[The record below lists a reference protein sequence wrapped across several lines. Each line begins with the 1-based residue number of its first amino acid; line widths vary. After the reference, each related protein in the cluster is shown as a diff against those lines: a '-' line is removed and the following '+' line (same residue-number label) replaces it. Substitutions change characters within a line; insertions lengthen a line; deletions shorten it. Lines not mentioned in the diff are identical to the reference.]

1 MRVKLVH
8 TAENATSIVHLVKHI
23 VSSKRA
29 KYAVLRVDRSENSG
43 GFAMAMVSLLN
54 ERSVCSVTLVLINN
68 ANDSDH
74 LVDYNGTN
82 DVEHFLDELVLGTV
96 SHLAG
101 CLVVQTTSQP
111 VCVKVFETEEVG
123 LQLMIV
129 YPSGWCY
136 LWKRVRHGNDSMWAH
151 HQCMQI
157 SESLLQ
163 HVHYNSL
170 TGELTAIEGD
180 TATGGS
186 RLWVCSLAFPSEVV
200 KELSKRHTLCNLQSA
215 VLRMHCDHHGGMWV
229 ICSNGQVS
237 YYDAITG
244 RCYGGCRMPWRS
256 TSTDFTPRGP
266 EIEMRVTSCM
276 ATRSQDASEH
286 DVPDRGSSAS
296 RLYAVHGN
304 QLFLFEVAEFQLQQA
319 ATYDLEP
326 VLRSRGNSNARSPGR
341 SGRSQCAV
349 HDLCVPSLSGQEPQ
363 TSGDVLA
370 LLTAT
375 TCLLVQLPT
384 RTHNDMQLEVVTAS
398 ISVPLPRTRT
408 LVKPSATSDGC
419 SGFTNPWYF
428 VQNEQSLSD
437 ETLEDNFTLCAISDG
452 VKELRVCLEAVPPRE
467 PFAAAE
473 VRTAFAY

>member
-1 MRVKLVH
+1 MRVKLIH
-8 TAENATSIVHLVKHI
+8 TAENATSSAHLVKHI

-29 KYAVLRVDRSENSG
+29 KYAVLRVDRSENCG

-82 DVEHFLDELVLGTV
+82 DVERFLDELVLGNV

-101 CLVVQTTSQP
+101 CLVVETTSQP

-151 HQCMQI
+151 HQCLQI

-163 HVHYNSL
+163 HVHYNPL

-180 TATGGS
+180 TATGGG
-186 RLWVCSLAFPSEVV
+186 RLWVCSLAFPSGVMI
-200 KELSKRHTLCNLQSA
+200 ELSKRHTLCNLQSA
-215 VLRMHCDHHGGMWV
+215 VLRMHCDHHGGIWV

-244 RCYGGCRMPWRS
+244 RCYGGCRMPLQS
-256 TSTDFTPRGP
+256 VSTDFTPRGP
-266 EIEMRVTSCM
+266 EVPMQVTSCI
-276 ATRSQDASEH
+276 TTCSQDASEH

-326 VLRSRGNSNARSPGR
+326 VLRSRGNSNARSPDR

-349 HDLCVPSLSGQEPQ
+349 HDLCVPTLSGQEL
-363 TSGDVLA
+363 TSGGVVVLLA
-370 LLTAT
+370 ATA
-375 TCLLVQLPT
+375 CLMVHLPT
-384 RTHNDMQLEVVTAS
+384 RAHDNMQPDVVTAS
-398 ISVPLPRTRT
+398 ISLPLPRTRT

-419 SGFTNPWYF
+419 SGSTNPWYF
-428 VQNEQSLSD
+428 VQNEQSLGGDTS
-437 ETLEDNFTLCAISDG
+437 EDKFTLCALSDG
-452 VKELRVCLEAVPPRE
+452 TKELRVCLEAVSRSE